1 MLRIIKNIKNIIE
14 EYKQAEKGKGIK
26 TLTTF
31 DKKIIETIF
40 KSLTRDMSNL
50 WSDLRNH
57 TDPESIIGRN
67 ERFLVKELDRIVKET
82 LCSGSSQDDKDE
94 ERKGPVEDDE
104 ERDWGFEKIK
114 EKGQK
119 EGILLNRL
127 VINPANILWTESKQ
141 KKSAEK
147 F

>member
-1 MLRIIKNIKNIIE
+1 M
-14 EYKQAEKGKGIK
+14 

-31 DKKIIETIF
+31 DKVLIGKIFEQM
-40 KSLTRDMSNL
+40 TRDMSLL

-57 TDPESIIGRN
+57 SNPDSIIARN
-67 ERFLVKELDRIVKET
+67 ERHLTKELDRIVKET
-82 LCSGSSQDDKDE
+82 LCIGGSQDDKRDKSSGILDE
-94 ERKGPVEDDE
+94 EE
-104 ERDWGFEKIK
+104 EEKDWGFEKIVS
-114 EKGQK
+114 KGQK

-127 VINPANILWTESKQ
+127 VINPANILWSESKQ